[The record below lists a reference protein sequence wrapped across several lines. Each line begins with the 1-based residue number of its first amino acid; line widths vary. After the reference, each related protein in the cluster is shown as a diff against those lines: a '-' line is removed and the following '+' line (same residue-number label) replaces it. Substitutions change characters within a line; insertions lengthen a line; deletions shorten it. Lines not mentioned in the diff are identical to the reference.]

1 MRTKTCKYCKRTLPV
16 TEFHERIPGISWRAS
31 CKRCASCKRRE
42 SRKAIADR
50 AGAANA
56 ANAFMPLVFDA
67 LNEHGPMRSSTL
79 ITLLQERHPGLSVTA
94 QRLFYSRTHWEHA
107 HYITIDKRGTVF
119 VYRIVGDSRP
129 VFAPQSAPKP
139 APKPKRVS
147 KPADDAEMDAW
158 FESLKAEVAQ
168 RQAQRE
174 AVRHG

>member
-1 MRTKTCKYCKRTLPV
+1 MRTKTCNYCKLTLPV
-16 TEFHERIPGISWRAS
+16 TEFHTRIPGISWRAS
-31 CKRCASCKRRE
+31 CKRCE

-50 AGAANA
+50 AGA

-107 HYITIDKRGTVF
+107 HYIDIDARGTVF
-119 VYRIVGDSRP
+119 VYRITGDTRP
-129 VFAPQSAPKP
+129 EFRLAKP

>member
-1 MRTKTCKYCKRTLPV
+1 MRTKTCKYCKKSLPV
-16 TEFHERIPGISWRAS
+16 TEFHTRIPGISWRAS
-31 CKRCASCKRRE
+31 CKRCE

-50 AGAANA
+50 AGA

-147 KPADDAEMDAW
+147 KPAPKRVSKPADDAEMDAW

-168 RQAQRE
+168 RQAMRE